1 MSLWSD
7 RVGRFEWRALWL
19 LQRRSN
25 QRKDNGRYEWRYAHG
40 HSSFFTEI
48 RCYCPVTSI
57 SSITVPQRSLCRG
70 GKRISLVPRERQ
82 NRSIRPTLLSCGN
95 VTFVSA
101 SFPESSQRTSFV
113 SVVQK
118 YRRFLSGDGNNTRD
132 DAKITR
138 LRDSALRVKD
148 SRTRVKKR
156 TLFFVS
162 ADVYE
167 IARRRKIDRVGRQKG
182 ATRVKR
188 GGLAAYAS

>member
-1 MSLWSD
+1 M
-7 RVGRFEWRALWL
+7 
-19 LQRRSN
+19 
-25 QRKDNGRYEWRYAHG
+25 
-40 HSSFFTEI
+40 EI
-48 RCYCPVTSI
+48 RSWPFIIFHRDPVLLSRNVDLVDHCTA
-57 SSITVPQRSLCRG
+57 TQSLQG
-70 GKRISLVPRERQ
+70 GKRISLVPREGQ
-82 NRSIRPTLLSCGN
+82 NRSIRPTLLSRGN

-101 SFPESSQRTSFV
+101 SFPESIQRISFV

-118 YRRFLSGDGNNTRD
+118 YRRFLSRDGNSTRD

-156 TLFFVS
+156 TLFLVS

-182 ATRVKR
+182 ATRVKQADR
-188 GGLAAYAS
+188 LRTRLNPLSRFSCFSRDRTRLESLFLLLWYVDGVFD